1 MHSTYK
7 MGEEKTTN
15 LYLGKMYCLTWSASC
30 RRTGGVWK
38 EINTVSQTGQIW
50 MSFRSLQSSWT
61 FHYNEKGQWDGEDRP
76 RRVPLGGQGWH
87 RSMIASLAAALPVS
101 MCWARTTHHVS
112 CFLGRDMGVQEEA
125 EGWGGSLAISHRMP
139 VCLSLQCCTDSS
151 AYRTAWVFVQSGALF
166 STHLRILP

>member
-1 MHSTYK
+1 MYYLAWST
-7 MGEEKTTN
+7 
-15 LYLGKMYCLTWSASC
+15 SC
-30 RRTGGVWK
+30 RRTGRGRGE

-101 MCWARTTHHVS
+101 MCWAPTTHRVS

-125 EGWGGSLAISHRMP
+125 EGWGESLAISHRMP
-139 VCLSLQCCTDSS
+139 VCTDSS

-166 STHLRILP
+166 STHLPILP